1 MCVIYVTH
9 HLYYL
14 IGFLSDRGDV
24 KLDYSII
31 GKNIRK
37 IRTEKKMRQEDLAEK
52 TNLSPNYIGAVERNE
67 RIPSIETFISI
78 INALDVSAD
87 VIFQELLSNGYSVKS
102 SLYIDRITSLPAEE
116 QKGIYEILDILI
128 EQSKQRKFAHK

>member
-128 EQSKQRKFAHK
+128 EQSNQRKFAHK

>member
-1 MCVIYVTH
+1 MTYNKKKIHSIIVTIFQRVCVIYVTH

-37 IRTEKKMRQEDLAEK
+37 IRTEKKMRQKE
-52 TNLSPNYIGAVERNE
+52 
-67 RIPSIETFISI
+67 FIQ
-78 INALDVSAD
+78 A
-87 VIFQELLSNGYSVKS
+87 F
-102 SLYIDRITSLPAEE
+102 SLYT
-116 QKGIYEILDILI
+116 
-128 EQSKQRKFAHK
+128 